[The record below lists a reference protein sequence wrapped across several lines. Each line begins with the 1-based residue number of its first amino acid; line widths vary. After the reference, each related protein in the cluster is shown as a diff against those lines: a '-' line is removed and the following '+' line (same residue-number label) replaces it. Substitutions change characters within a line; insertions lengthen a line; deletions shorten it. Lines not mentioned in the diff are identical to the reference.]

1 MPLPPSDPEKLLL
14 VEGSDDE
21 HVICHLYHRAGYN
34 VNFGVRAEGSVQQ
47 VIQSIRNQV
56 RVSGRMSLGVVV
68 DANDKLD
75 ARWQQIMNEFNS
87 VGIQLPPQPTAG
99 GTVVQPQSFRSG
111 LPRVGVW
118 LMPDNSSGGE
128 LEDFLSGLVP
138 TGDLIWSLA
147 QTYVG
152 DAFEQ
157 IPTQEHP
164 KRLKA
169 EIHAWLAGKNGG
181 LPMGRSVGM
190 GLFDVGDPT
199 AQTFVAWLRKVFG

>member
-1 MPLPPSDPEKLLL
+1 MLL

-21 HVICHLYHRAGYN
+21 HVICHLYQRAGYD
-34 VNFGVRAEGSVQQ
+34 VDFGVRAEGSVQQ

-68 DANDKLD
+68 DANDELE
-75 ARWQQIMNEFNS
+75 ARWQEISKQFNS

-99 GTVVQPQSFRSG
+99 GMVLQSESAHRG
-111 LPRVGVW
+111 LPLVGVW
-118 LMPDNSSGGE
+118 IMPDNSSGGE
-128 LEDFLSGLVP
+128 LEDFLIGLVP
-138 TGDLIWSLA
+138 SGDLVWPLA
-147 QTYVG
+147 QAYVG
-152 DAFEQ
+152 EAFEH
-157 IPTQEHP
+157 ISPGERP

-181 LPMGRSVGM
+181 LPMGLSVGM

-199 AQTFVAWLRKVFG
+199 AQAFVAWLREVFG